1 MNKRSKPR
9 RCVSWV
15 HIWKNTLWKINFGK
29 KHFGKYTLEKK
40 HFGNRSLQAVG
51 HSFRKTF
58 DDGDAGDDGED
69 GGDDDNDDVNFMLT

>member
-1 MNKRSKPR
+1 M
-9 RCVSWV
+9 
-15 HIWKNTLWKINFGK
+15 
-29 KHFGKYTLEKK
+29 EKK

>member
-1 MNKRSKPR
+1 MRKLSTHLEKYTLENKL
-9 RCVSWV
+9 
-15 HIWKNTLWKINFGK
+15 WKETLWKI
-29 KHFGKYTLEKK
+29 HFGKKK

-58 DDGDAGDDGED
+58 DDGDDGED